1 MASFVGRK
9 GVFMVGEVKPP
20 LEGVTIT
27 VTSED
32 GAMEPVVLVT
42 EANGKYR
49 WGKCDVEEGVG
60 QVKSK
65 NFNHPSQGSST

>member
-1 MASFVGRK
+1 
-9 GVFMVGEVKPP
+9 MVGEVKPP

-49 WGKCDVEEGVG
+49 
-60 QVKSK
+60 
-65 NFNHPSQGSST
+65 

>member
-1 MASFVGRK
+1 MFFATESCPGEVASFVGRK

-49 WGKCDVEEGVG
+49 
-60 QVKSK
+60 
-65 NFNHPSQGSST
+65 